1 MLRKQLRQS
10 VWFTDQSVAPMLD
23 LMQRMPGRDGLS
35 TQMLQLQFNRRSVE
49 FTHEAANVL

>member
-1 MLRKQLRQS
+1 MLREQLRQS

-35 TQMLQLQFNRRSVE
+35 TQMLQLQLNRRGVE